1 MNSYTLAQLK
11 VGDSASLV
19 RVFTEEDVKLFAQ
32 VTGDTNPAHLDADYA
47 KGTMFKERIVHGM
60 LTASLFSSLLGTRLP
75 GLGTIYV
82 GQTLKFLRPVYF
94 HEEITATVTVKELL
108 PERNRV
114 IIDCQA
120 VNAQGETVLV
130 GEATMMPPRDSLR
143 L

>member
-32 VTGDTNPAHLDADYA
+32 VTGDTNPAHLDAEYA
-47 KGTMFKERIVHGM
+47 KGTMFKDRIVHGM
-60 LTASLFSSLLGTRLP
+60 LTASLFSALLGTQMP

-94 HEEITATVTVKELL
+94 GDEITASVTVKELL

-114 IIDCQA
+114 IFECEA
-120 VNAQGETVLV
+120 VNQKGDTVLV
-130 GEATMMPPRDSLR
+130 GEATMMPPKESVQL
-143 L
+143 